1 MDSFLYYILKS
12 TVCIGFLFLAFRL
25 LMCREACFS
34 LNRWILLAIIAG
46 SILIPIIYQPR
57 LHTPVRVELIPE
69 FSSNHI
75 QIENL
80 TVAGHDDSTQDSA
93 VDEQIGDELTIPLI
107 TILKYIYL
115 SGMLIA
121 LVLLM
126 RNIISV
132 LLLLHKSTTVK
143 IEGCRVLLS
152 DRDIPSFAFAHSIVI
167 SRRDYDTYGSSILPH
182 EKAHIRLKHFYD
194 LMLLELVK
202 VFHWFNPAV
211 YAIIRNIKEIH
222 EFQADAYTLH
232 SGVDVSQYQLLL
244 IKKCVGTKK
253 FALAN
258 SFNHCQIKNRITM
271 MNKQKTSKAWRWKV
285 AIFFPMFALLL
296 MAFGRRS
303 ADVPE
308 NPNGKERGQINAIS
322 EISQTPQQPT
332 DRVIQIKS
340 DGNYIGNKSRTLEEI
355 IRKGM
360 EWQKANNDWIRLQ
373 VDTSIPYSR
382 VDEVREALNDAA
394 VYHIV
399 QSASGSDEIIYFAGD
414 VNSTAKF
421 KDRKWHDW
429 FNNELDKLLGDKYN
443 SIAYTIRYIFIIDK
457 NGKVRDG
464 HIVKPCDYPEI
475 NAAYKKILARI
486 PDWYPAIR
494 GGKPASVYYRGI
506 HVQRVKN

>member
-182 EKAHIRLKHFYD
+182 EKAHSTC
-194 LMLLELVK
+194 
-202 VFHWFNPAV
+202 PA
-211 YAIIRNIKEIH
+211 
-222 EFQADAYTLH
+222 L
-232 SGVDVSQYQLLL
+232 S
-244 IKKCVGTKK
+244 
-253 FALAN
+253 
-258 SFNHCQIKNRITM
+258 
-271 MNKQKTSKAWRWKV
+271 
-285 AIFFPMFALLL
+285 P
-296 MAFGRRS
+296 
-303 ADVPE
+303 
-308 NPNGKERGQINAIS
+308 
-322 EISQTPQQPT
+322 
-332 DRVIQIKS
+332 
-340 DGNYIGNKSRTLEEI
+340 
-355 IRKGM
+355 
-360 EWQKANNDWIRLQ
+360 
-373 VDTSIPYSR
+373 
-382 VDEVREALNDAA
+382 
-394 VYHIV
+394 
-399 QSASGSDEIIYFAGD
+399 
-414 VNSTAKF
+414 
-421 KDRKWHDW
+421 
-429 FNNELDKLLGDKYN
+429 
-443 SIAYTIRYIFIIDK
+443 
-457 NGKVRDG
+457 
-464 HIVKPCDYPEI
+464 
-475 NAAYKKILARI
+475 ILC
-486 PDWYPAIR
+486 
-494 GGKPASVYYRGI
+494 
-506 HVQRVKN
+506 